1 MAMASS
7 QKRVKREGNR
17 KEGDERVDRLL
28 SAATK
33 LKCPMSDSDNH
44 EGEEEEGRSVQRFES
59 IRYLGE
65 E

>member
-1 MAMASS
+1 
-7 QKRVKREGNR
+7 
-17 KEGDERVDRLL
+17 VDRLL

-44 EGEEEEGRSVQRFES
+44 EGEEEEGRSVRRFES
-59 IRYLGE
+59 IRHLGE